1 MIIDARSLPDNDQI
15 EADLCIVGAG
25 PAGLTLARTLAGHG
39 PRICVIESGGL
50 EPEQDS
56 SVRDLS
62 YGRNIGL
69 DYFRL
74 DDARGRGLGG
84 SGTRWNIP
92 TDNGAAG
99 VRLRPLEPIDFE
111 ARDWLPNS
119 GWPIDFAHLEPY
131 YARAAALCNIEPSP
145 PSPDECARRDGAWP
159 LPLDRETVQTA
170 MFQIGPAGVW
180 WGEDTIS
187 AISNAGVTVLVNG
200 TVTRVEARNDTQSV
214 TGVRVGTLTGRTI
227 SVAAKIVVL
236 ACGGIDNA
244 RLLLMSDEVARGGL
258 GNDHDLV
265 GRYFMEHPHLL
276 AGVLVPSHA
285 DVFEK
290 AARYQL
296 RKSGSTW
303 VEGRLAI
310 AEPTA
315 RREQLRGFVV
325 ALHALPRKGT
335 LRSLELQDT
344 PTGGE
349 IATELMLSAVK
360 RRVWPYDARSRL
372 RALAADPAGGMRTL
386 RHQVSRYRRLSDDQP
401 RGQHAA
407 TSAPPEVFA
416 LNVMAEQEP
425 HPDSRVLLDW
435 RHRDAMGQPRAAL
448 DWRVTENDVRA
459 ITRSLE
465 LIGRQIESAGL
476 GRFHTPLHPTLPS
489 DRLKGGYHHMGTTRM
504 HTDRRMGV
512 VDEDCKVHG
521 ISNLYIAGSSVFPTG
536 GYANPT
542 LTVVA
547 LAVRLAD
554 RLARRLDEGAF

>member
-1 MIIDARSLPDNDQI
+1 MPDNERL

-25 PAGLTLARTLAGHG
+25 PAGLAIARTLAGRG
-39 PRICVIESGGL
+39 PRICVIESGGP
-50 EPEQDS
+50 EPEQEA

-69 DYFRL
+69 NYFRL

-92 TDNGAAG
+92 MSNGAVG

-119 GWPIDFAHLEPY
+119 GWPFDYAHLEPY
-131 YARAAALCNIEPSP
+131 YARAAALCNIEAVSPSA
-145 PSPDECARRDGAWP
+145 DECARRDGAWP
-159 LPLDRETVQTA
+159 LPLDRDIVQTA
-170 MFQIGPAGVW
+170 MFQIGPASAW
-180 WGEDTIS
+180 WGQETIS
-187 AISNAGVTVLVNG
+187 GISRAGVTVLVNG
-200 TVTRVEARNDTQSV
+200 TVTQIDSQSDAQAV

-227 SVAAKIVVL
+227 RVDAKIVVL

-244 RLLLMSDEVARGGL
+244 RLLLLSDEVVRGGL
-258 GNDHDLV
+258 GNGHDLV

-276 AGVLVPSHA
+276 AGVLIPSQTE
-285 DVFEK
+285 VFEK
-290 AARYQL
+290 AARYQVK
-296 RKSGSTW
+296 KSGASW

-315 RREQLRGFVV
+315 RREQLRGCVV
-325 ALHALPRKGT
+325 ALHALPRKGA
-335 LRSLELQDT
+335 LRGLEMQEN

-349 IATELMLSAVK
+349 VAASLMISAME
-360 RRVWPYDARSRL
+360 RRVWPYDARKLL
-372 RALAADPAGGMRTL
+372 REIAADPMG
-386 RHQVSRYRRLSDDQP
+386 VSRALRRQIERKRRLTGNQS
-401 RGQHAA
+401 RGQHAV

-416 LNVMAEQEP
+416 LNVMSEQEP
-425 HPDSRVLLDW
+425 HPDSRVLLDR
-435 RHRDAMGQPRAAL
+435 RHLDAFGQPRAAL
-448 DWRVTENDVRA
+448 DWRVRDADIRA
-459 ITRSLE
+459 ITRSLD
-465 LIGRQIESAGL
+465 LIGRQIEAAGL
-476 GRFHTPLHPTLPS
+476 GRFHTPLHPTLPPH
-489 DRLKGGYHHMGTTRM
+489 RLKGGYHHMGTTRM
-504 HTDRRMGV
+504 HTDPRKGV
-512 VDEDCKVHG
+512 VDADCRVHG

-554 RLARRLDEGAF
+554 RLALRFSKGTT